1 MSPEATYSERDV
13 VDLLLAAARTREA
26 EGTRIE
32 PVRADEYDWDRPCRY
47 LPEQLVEL
55 ARLADRCA
63 AAVSGVLTELCGSD
77 VVFEPAGGVSQH
89 YARQLAGGDEDDAP
103 IYVVDLAD
111 ADGRATA
118 ACTVAADV
126 GVGWVSRLLGG
137 EVGGDPRDLS
147 DLEADL
153 LVDVVGK
160 MSQAIVSVEGPS
172 GPMALG
178 QARGVSKGPL
188 SLGGD
193 GGEEYCR
200 FAFRRREAGD
210 AGQAEGDAE
219 AEHAETLPELCFL
232 IASKSVDAAMGVSD
246 AAAGAMTAEQTRH
259 AMTDHLGRVA
269 VTAGVCAG
277 RALATMHEIM
287 ALQRGDVLLLQRRC
301 DEPAEVVIR
310 DRTMLYGNIVRCG
323 GQYAVQIV
331 AWAQPHDSP
340 PGSAS

>member
-13 VDLLLAAARTREA
+13 VALLLADARTRAA
-26 EGTRIE
+26 EGIRIE
-32 PVRADEYDWDRPCRY
+32 PARADEYDWDRPCRY

-63 AAVSGVLTELCGSD
+63 AAVSGALTELCGSD

-89 YARQLAGGDEDDAP
+89 YARQLAGGQDDAP

-118 ACTVAADV
+118 ACTVAANV
-126 GVGWVSRLLGG
+126 GVAWVSRLLGG
-137 EVGGDPRDLS
+137 GAGGDPRDLS

-160 MSQAIVSVEGPS
+160 MSQAIASVEDPS

-200 FAFRRREAGD
+200 FAFRRREAEEE
-210 AGQAEGDAE
+210 GQAEGDPQ

-246 AAAGAMTAEQTRH
+246 AAAGAMTAEQTRQ
-259 AMTDHLGRVA
+259 AITAQLSRVG

-277 RALATMHEIM
+277 HAVATMHEIM
-287 ALQRGDVLLLQRRC
+287 SLQPGDVLLLQRRC

-310 DRTMLYGNIVRCG
+310 DQTMLYGNLVRCG

-331 AWAQPHDSP
+331 AWAQPHDGP